1 MAITITNDMIEQSVQ
16 EHHLNLK
23 AKSLNHED
31 VDLICRYL
39 EEHPNITSLD
49 LSQNNIGDEG
59 ARKLAQNTTLTTLN
73 MEITQISFE
82 GARSLAQHPRLN
94 CLNVSANPLIGDLG
108 AVALAQNPRLRNL
121 DVSFTNLQEAGATAL
136 AGHQNLQSLNVA
148 SNAIGDQALKKLAQ
162 STSLINLNLQGLS
175 IVNAAEGGEI
185 AQNLGQMLA
194 KNLLR
199 LRLRL
204 RHGINT
210 MLQGL
215 RDPESQLS
223 KGHLPRR
230 TLTQAILPK
239 LGKLYGLP
247 QEVIVEEIKAS
258 ELAHESKR
266 AQSGPKRANRAS
278 LFAQGGQTDKRPQ
291 SGSEANSDTDE
302 QEAQAS
308 PKKRCS

>member
-16 EHHLNLK
+16 GHQLHLK
-23 AKSLNHED
+23 GKGLNHED

-73 MEITQISFE
+73 IEITQISFE

-108 AVALAQNPRLRNL
+108 AEALAQNPRLRSL
-121 DVSFTNLQEAGATAL
+121 DVSFTNLQEAGAIAL

-148 SNAIGDQALKKLAQ
+148 GNAIRYQALKNLAQ
-162 STSLINLNLQGLS
+162 STSLINLNLQGL
-175 IVNAAEGGEI
+175 IIGDEI
-185 AQNLGQMLA
+185 GQNLVQMLA
-194 KNLLR
+194 KNR
-199 LRLRL
+199 LRLL
-204 RHGINT
+204 RFRHSIQT

-230 TLTQAILPK
+230 TLTQAILPE

-247 QEVIVEEIKAS
+247 QEVIVEEIEAC
-258 ELAHESKR
+258 ELAHEAKR
-266 AQSGPKRANRAS
+266 SQSGPK
-278 LFAQGGQTDKRPQ
+278 QIETI
-291 SGSEANSDTDE
+291 
-302 QEAQAS
+302 
-308 PKKRCS
+308 